1 MLEEK
6 ESNVGHLESVRFH
19 IEKENVEITQ
29 KKHRFDWK
37 TKSTEPRRK
46 KRGEKIEKL
55 EKVNF
60 DQHMKIKNL
69 KQLNSDQNKG
79 KVINKWEEW
88 SIEPALHQ

>member
-1 MLEEK
+1 MK
-6 ESNVGHLESVRFH
+6 KKKSNVRHLESVKFH
-19 IEKENVEITQ
+19 IEKEYVEITQ
-29 KKHRFDWK
+29 KKNTGLIEK

-60 DQHMKIKNL
+60 DQHIKIKNL

-79 KVINKWEEW
+79 KVINK
-88 SIEPALHQ
+88 